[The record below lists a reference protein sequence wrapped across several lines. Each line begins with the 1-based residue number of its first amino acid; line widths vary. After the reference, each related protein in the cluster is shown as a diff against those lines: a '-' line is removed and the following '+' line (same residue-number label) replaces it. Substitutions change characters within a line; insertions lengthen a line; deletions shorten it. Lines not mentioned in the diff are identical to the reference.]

1 MTDVQDQEPE
11 RGLLSKLNDATVLE
25 LPLGGNGGGGHWDDE
40 IELNSTDTTD
50 SANLRWQVVLSLP
63 QYAAFLRSAD

>member
-25 LPLGGNGGGGHWDDE
+25 LPLGGNGGGHWDDE

-63 QYAAFLRSAD
+63 HAAFLRSAD